1 MTTRQVQVLT
11 DGVID
16 ESPSFAPNGR
26 MILYATQVG
35 GRGVLSAVS
44 SDGRVKQ
51 RLTEDG
57 GDVREPAWGPIPK

>member
-11 DGVID
+11 DGALD

-26 MILYATQVG
+26 MILYATG
-35 GRGVLSAVS
+35 GKGRGILSAVS

-51 RLTEDG
+51 RLTADV
-57 GDVREPAWGPIPK
+57 GDVREPAWGPLPK